1 MLARQCASLRH
12 NYRPRNLQS
21 NPLRFQPL
29 RQQTKH
35 RTLWTQSLQ
44 TLTDGFL
51 DLAIA
56 LPYPL
61 SFPPYASTIILTT
74 VLTRALFTL
83 PFSIWVSRL
92 QWTVPDSTHA
102 KHGV

>member
-1 MLARQCASLRH
+1 MLACSSIKHA
-12 NYRPRNLQS
+12 RNLKYI
-21 NPLRFQPL
+21 PLRSSPL

-35 RTLWTQSLQ
+35 RTLWTQSIQ
-44 TLTDGFL
+44 TLTNGFL

-61 SFPPYASTIILTT
+61 SFPPYASTIVLTT

-83 PFSIWVSRL
+83 PFSIWVSKIVSGL
-92 QWTVPDSTHA
+92 DYDESA
-102 KHGV
+102 KCSV

>member
-1 MLARQCASLRH
+1 MLACSSIKHA
-12 NYRPRNLQS
+12 RNLKS
-21 NPLRFQPL
+21 IPLRSSPL

-35 RTLWTQSLQ
+35 RTLWTQSIQ
-44 TLTDGFL
+44 TLTNGFL

-61 SFPPYASTIILTT
+61 SFPPYASTIVLTT

-83 PFSIWVSRL
+83 PFSIWVSKIVSRL
-92 QWTVPDSTHA
+92 DYDESA
-102 KHGV
+102 KCSV

>member
-1 MLARQCASLRH
+1 MLARQCTPLKYTHRGRSLLSVS
-12 NYRPRNLQS
+12 PRY
-21 NPLRFQPL
+21 FPL

-44 TLTDGFL
+44 TLTEGFL

-74 VLTRALFTL
+74 IATRTLFTL
-83 PFSIWVSRL
+83 PFSIWVR
-92 QWTVPDSTHA
+92 
-102 KHGV
+102 

>member
-1 MLARQCASLRH
+1 MFACTSLKH
-12 NYRPRNLQS
+12 ARNLKS
-21 NPLRFQPL
+21 NPLRFSPL

-35 RTLWTQSLQ
+35 RTLWTESFQ
-44 TLTDGFL
+44 TLTNGFL

-61 SFPPYASTIILTT
+61 SFPPYASTIVLTT

-83 PFSIWVSRL
+83 PFSIWVSNF
-92 QWTVPDSTHA
+92 VSGPNYDESA
-102 KHGV
+102 KCSV